1 MRSTQPTIDV
11 KPDRSK
17 ESAWCRWIFFEQ
29 PFPTHATAAI
39 WRYEPTTTRRRYHPH
54 AGHKANSIPQTSHVR
69 RIWVTHSDLVQH
81 IVWWRHL
88 SMDHSACL
96 LQGPSPFW
104 LQPWQ
109 AHRLVYCSCSP
120 CTLCT
125 KGLPPEETAK
135 DRAKNRANATDE
147 TISAAC
153 CSESDDCGPS
163 HYILNQSLPFSIAG
177 LTSSHERAHEAP
189 NDVTHN
195 APSRYQQSSSQPH
208 VSVRLSDMSPCE
220 IAGLL

>member
-1 MRSTQPTIDV
+1 MRSTQSTIDV

-17 ESAWCRWIFFEQ
+17 ESTWCRWSFFEQ

-39 WRYEPTTTRRRYHPH
+39 WRYEPTTTRRRYHAH
-54 AGHKANSIPQTSHVR
+54 AGHKANSIPQTSHVQ

-88 SMDHSACL
+88 SMDHSASL
-96 LQGPSPFW
+96 LQGPSPFR

-109 AHRLVYCSCSP
+109 THRLVYCSCSL
-120 CTLCT
+120 CTFCT
-125 KGLPPEETAK
+125 KGLAPEETAK

-153 CSESDDCGPS
+153 CSESDDCGPFS
-163 HYILNQSLPFSIAG
+163 PYTKPISAFFHRWPHLIARESSRSSERRDPQCPFALPA
-177 LTSSHERAHEAP
+177 E
-189 NDVTHN
+189 
-195 APSRYQQSSSQPH
+195 
-208 VSVRLSDMSPCE
+208 
-220 IAGLL
+220 